1 VLFRRLLDLRPLLR
15 ADGAL
20 LLVLL
25 LLVDAAILGL
35 HLSLTLFGV
44 PGGDHFDLGVD
55 RSYGELLMYIKF
67 GWIAVLAFLLAWQ
80 RRTAVF
86 VMLGIGSL
94 VILLEDALILH
105 ERIGW
110 HLNEAVLGMLPAL
123 RGLGI
128 LSLQLGELLWLGL
141 LSLVI
146 GVGFVVAF
154 RRADEDDR
162 RDALSISVF
171 FVLMAFFAVVVDT
184 VHSFFPFG
192 SLGDAVFTFIEDGG
206 ELVSMTPA
214 TALAFALVLRSL
226 RSADLEGQPSTTM
239 SSTVLSGRS
248 PRQRA

>member
-1 VLFRRLLDLRPLLR
+1 MPFRRLFDFRPLLR
-15 ADGAL
+15 AEGAL
-20 LLVLL
+20 LLVLFL
-25 LLVDAAILGL
+25 LADAAILGL

-44 PGGDHFDLGVD
+44 PGGDQFDLGVD
-55 RSYGELLMYIKF
+55 RSYGEMLMYIKF
-67 GWIAVLAFLLAWQ
+67 GWIAVLAFVLARQ
-80 RRTAVF
+80 RRAAVF
-86 VMLGIGSL
+86 AVLGAGSL

-110 HLNEAVLGMLPAL
+110 HLNELILGLFPAL

-128 LSLQLGELLWLGL
+128 LSVQLGELLWLGL

-146 GVGFVVAF
+146 GVGFVVAV
-154 RRADEDDR
+154 RRADEHDR
-162 RDALSISVF
+162 RDALSISAF

-184 VHSFFPFG
+184 VHSFFPLG
-192 SLGDAVFTFIEDGG
+192 SVGDAVFTFIEDGG

-226 RSADLEGQPSTTM
+226 RSSDLEGQSSTTI
-239 SSTVLSGRS
+239 SSSVLSGRS